1 MELLASWN
9 NLSTQINNKNNLFVQ
24 NNFLK
29 NTEIL
34 KLKNSIIIQGREI
47 DTNNF
52 LFLLENN
59 NTFLILQINISS
71 EYPIEKSRIHK
82 YTELDLLLELEI
94 LQNKL
99 KKIYY
104 KIMEKVIQKIFYLN
118 IFSSKPYLYKLN
130 SQFCHTFYI
139 KPNEVSIPLMNKLL
153 FNENESNI
161 NIVEKTF
168 NLV

>member
-29 NTEIL
+29 NTEIS